1 MLRPAVLVTIPCYNE
16 AERLDLAQVDALL
29 DDARF
34 SLLFVDDGSRDGT
47 RDVLAAICEKHERRA
62 TYLVLPQNR
71 GKAEAV
77 RIGLRTS
84 IERGADVVGYYDADF
99 ATPPKELSRLA
110 DQLKS
115 AHADVVMGS
124 RVARL
129 GADVDRHP
137 ARHYLGRVFAT
148 TASLTLAMDIYDT
161 QCGAK
166 LLRTTPALRHA
177 LETPFTS
184 RWAFDVELLG
194 RLLAGGDGIE
204 PLRPESLLEVPLH
217 AWHDIAGSK
226 LGSSAMLK
234 AGTDLLRL
242 AARVRLH
249 GKRGF
254 FP

>member
-1 MLRPAVLVTIPCYNE
+1 MFVTIPCYNE
-16 AERLDLAQVDALL
+16 AARLDLAQVDTLL
-29 DDARF
+29 ADPRF
-34 SLLFVDDGSRDGT
+34 TLLFVDDGSRDAT
-47 RDVLAAICEKHERRA
+47 RDVLAAICERHQGRA
-62 TYLVLPQNR
+62 SYLVLPDNR

-77 RIGLRTS
+77 RVGLRTS
-84 IERGADVVGYYDADF
+84 LERGAAVVGYYDADF

-110 DQLKS
+110 DELEAAQ
-115 AHADVVMGS
+115 ADVAMGS

-137 ARHYLGRVFAT
+137 LRHYMGRMFAT
-148 TASLTLAMDIYDT
+148 TASLVLSMGIYDT

-166 LLRTTPALRHA
+166 LFRATPALHHA
-177 LETPFTS
+177 LSAPFSS

-194 RLLAGGDGIE
+194 RLLAGGEGAP
-204 PLRPESLLEVPLH
+204 PLPPSKLLEVPLR
-217 AWHDIAGSK
+217 AWHDIGGSK
-226 LGSSAMLK
+226 LGSAAMVK

-249 GKRGF
+249 GTRGF